1 MTKTATMG
9 AEEARKMFPSLVE
22 SASRGKTTIIT
33 KHGKP
38 FAAVVPVAQVRKAK
52 RPGENFLSLRG
63 TGKGMY
69 GDDVARYID
78 ELRNEWD

>member
-1 MTKTATMG
+1 MSKTATMG

-38 FAAVVPVAQVRKAK
+38 FAAVVPVAQVRASK
-52 RPGENFLSLRG
+52 RPGENFLGLRG

-69 GDDVARYID
+69 GNDVARYID

>member
-1 MTKTATMG
+1 MSKAATMG

-38 FAAVVPVAQVRKAK
+38 YAAIVPVAQ
-52 RPGENFLSLRG
+52 
-63 TGKGMY
+63 
-69 GDDVARYID
+69 ARA
-78 ELRNEWD
+78 

>member
-1 MTKTATMG
+1 MSKAATMG

-38 FAAVVPVAQVRKAK
+38 YAAIVPVAQARARTWV
-52 RPGENFLSLRG
+52 GERFIDLCG

-69 GDDVARYID
+69 GGDVAKYID
-78 ELRNEWD
+78 KLRAQWD

>member
-1 MTKTATMG
+1 MDKTATIG
-9 AEEARKMFPSLVE
+9 ASEARKMFSSLME
-22 SASRGKTTIIT
+22 SASRGKITIIT

-38 FAAVVPVAQVRKAK
+38 CAAVVPVAQARVSK
-52 RPGENFLSLRG
+52 RPGEDFLSLRG

-69 GDDVARYID
+69 GNDVARYID

>member
-1 MTKTATMG
+1 MSRTATMG

-38 FAAVVPVAQVRKAK
+38 YAAVVPVVQARARVRT
-52 RPGENFLSLRG
+52 GERFIDLCG

-69 GDDVARYID
+69 GDNVAKYID
-78 ELRNEWD
+78 ELRSEWD